1 MLPDGAFT
9 VLLLLVGGV
18 SAVPVPPPRN
28 VHVSCQNAKVSVSW
42 DYSKQQPHTIFRIN
56 ISGSSENWEVSRTTD
71 HHFDL
76 SHFVWKSEENYKD
89 FLYVTVTA
97 IQGDSQSEGV
107 QSNSFSFNYLKTVD
121 TQCSLDFPPVDVKE
135 DESGATVSFP
145 NPVHFYKELE
155 QTVNPDAVPVFQYI
169 VSSVK
174 NHTAYIRQ
182 FEENC
187 MERVDTCKLDVPF
200 PDGVKKCVRLKGTL
214 FDSNFVNQLVVRET
228 AEICAHVSAEVDV
241 VMVTVILFCVLVF
254 IIIVVVVYI
263 CKSNAWTMHVH
274 KKDPEAL
281 RLDHWQENGCCYPVH
296 NEVFSKVYVQ
306 KWSSVSSEDDRD
318 SKAGSDQPLSDSYLY
333 PDRRLS
339 ESSNQELEDAE
350 MIPEGSGTDNDSA
363 DDSVKTECVSLG
375 SEEDEQESVSPY
387 DSPQAVMLD
396 LGDGDMVTG
405 YKG

>member
-228 AEICAHVSAEVDV
+228 AEICAHVSADQR
-241 VMVTVILFCVLVF
+241 TGLFTTCSNSWYRTSPHGSRRFPSHFYSEDHLLLLKLLTNVSAAL
-254 IIIVVVVYI
+254 
-263 CKSNAWTMHVH
+263 KS
-274 KKDPEAL
+274 AL
-281 RLDHWQENGCCYPVH
+281 QNFL
-296 NEVFSKVYVQ
+296 KTL
-306 KWSSVSSEDDRD
+306 KVSSAAGCFVELFQKTSLNHMEEPQD
-318 SKAGSDQPLSDSYLY
+318 SRPNETIQKP
-333 PDRRLS
+333 
-339 ESSNQELEDAE
+339 N
-350 MIPEGSGTDNDSA
+350 
-363 DDSVKTECVSLG
+363 
-375 SEEDEQESVSPY
+375 
-387 DSPQAVMLD
+387 
-396 LGDGDMVTG
+396 
-405 YKG
+405 

>member
-1 MLPDGAFT
+1 QQLHTFSYIF
-9 VLLLLVGGV
+9 VYRLVFLFFL
-18 SAVPVPPPRN
+18 AVPPPRN

-56 ISGSSENWEVSRTTD
+56 ISGSSETTD

-155 QTVNPDAVPVFQYI
+155 QTVNPNAAPVFQYI

-174 NHTAYIRQ
+174 NHCICSVY
-182 FEENC
+182 
-187 MERVDTCKLDVPF
+187 RVDTCKLDVPF
-200 PDGVKKCVRLKGTL
+200 PEGVKKCVRLKGTL

-228 AEICAHVSAEVDV
+228 AEICAHVS
-241 VMVTVILFCVLVF
+241 TGKFKLGGFLQ
-254 IIIVVVVYI
+254 
-263 CKSNAWTMHVH
+263 
-274 KKDPEAL
+274 
-281 RLDHWQENGCCYPVH
+281 RL
-296 NEVFSKVYVQ
+296 
-306 KWSSVSSEDDRD
+306 DDRD
-318 SKAGSDQPLSDSYLY
+318 SKAGSDQPLSDSFLY

-339 ESSNQELEDAE
+339 ESSNQELED
-350 MIPEGSGTDNDSA
+350 
-363 DDSVKTECVSLG
+363 CVSLG